1 MIWFPSF
8 RRCRRVCRVH
18 VPRVQTETARWNKT
32 ARARTVTV
40 SSRRSFHTIKRTVE
54 SEWDVQKICRP
65 ALLPPGGEC
74 TESYCTLSPYVLLH
88 RTNTHTHTL
97 RHTRG
102 TLCSAIVLL
111 LLPSQKCLPFFTR
124 RRIVRIR
131 DHLPTE
137 RWEWVGPAKAKGASI
152 WQSSIFIALEG

>member
-8 RRCRRVCRVH
+8 RRCRRVCRVR

-88 RTNTHTHTL
+88 RTNTHTHTSAHAWHSL
-97 RHTRG
+97 
-102 TLCSAIVLL
+102 LCHRPVAVTFPKM
-111 LLPSQKCLPFFTR
+111 PSILYETAHSSHPWPFTNR
-124 RRIVRIR
+124 
-131 DHLPTE
+131 TMG
-137 RWEWVGPAKAKGASI
+137 VGGPGKS
-152 WQSSIFIALEG
+152 